1 MKNPPSSSEAV
12 GHKRSALSV
21 YAFVYLAFL
30 YLPVLVLPVF
40 SFNDSQFIALPLS
53 GFTTRW
59 YAGLAADTAMHHALG
74 NSLKVG
80 LVTSLLST
88 LLGLSAAKAVTHYRL
103 RGTGPALAFIS
114 LPLFIPD
121 IVLGISLL
129 LLLSAVGLPLSL
141 AAVVMGHLLVCVPF
155 ALTVLIARFEGFD
168 KNLEEASADLGENGW
183 MTFWRV
189 TFPLMLPGIAASLL
203 LTFITSFD
211 EFLVAYFLSGTEA
224 TLPIYIWGQLRFPER
239 LPMVLALGAI
249 ILTVSVALVVLAEY
263 VRNLGVKK
271 VMVGA

>member
-1 MKNPPSSSEAV
+1 MKNKPLV
-12 GHKRSALSV
+12 LYAL
-21 YAFVYLAFL
+21 AYLTFL
-30 YLPVLVLPVF
+30 YVPVLVLPVF
-40 SFNDSQFIALPLS
+40 SFNDSQFIAFPLT

-59 YAGLAADTAMHHALG
+59 YAGLAADAAMLHALG

-80 LVTSLLST
+80 IVTALLST
-88 LLGLSAAKAVTHYRL
+88 LLGLLAAKAVTQYRL
-103 RGTGPALAFIS
+103 RGAGAMLGFIS

-129 LLLSAVGLPLSL
+129 LLLGAIGFPLSL
-141 AAVVMGHLLVCVPF
+141 GAVVLGHMLVCVPF
-155 ALTVLIARFEGFD
+155 ALTVLIARLEGFD
-168 KNLEEASADLGENGW
+168 RNLEEASADLGESAL

-239 LPMVLALGAI
+239 LPMVLALGTI
-249 ILTVSVALVVLAEY
+249 ILGASVALVVLAEH

-271 VMVGA
+271 PMVGA

>member
-1 MKNPPSSSEAV
+1 MGPRRDESRAMKS
-12 GHKRSALSV
+12 RSLSA
-21 YAFVYLAFL
+21 YAFAYLAFL
-30 YLPVLVLPVF
+30 YVPVLVLPIF
-40 SFNDSQFIALPLS
+40 SFNDSQFIAFPLS

-59 YAGLAADTAMHHALG
+59 YAGLAADTAMLHALG

-88 LLGLSAAKAVTHYRL
+88 LLGLTAAKAVTHYRL

-129 LLLSAVGLPLSL
+129 LLLGAVGLPLSL

-189 TFPLMLPGIAASLL
+189 TFPLMLPGIIASLL

-249 ILTVSVALVVLAEY
+249 ILSVSVALVVLAEY
-263 VRNLGVKK
+263 VRNLGIKK
-271 VMVGA
+271 PTVGA

>member
-1 MKNPPSSSEAV
+1 M
-12 GHKRSALSV
+12 RSRTLSL
-21 YAFVYLAFL
+21 YAFAYLAFL
-30 YLPVLVLPVF
+30 YVPVLVLPIF
-40 SFNDSQFIALPLS
+40 SFNNSDFIAFPLS

-59 YAGLAADTAMHHALG
+59 YEGLASDSAMLHALG

-80 LVTSLLST
+80 LVTALLST
-88 LLGLSAAKAVTHYRL
+88 MLGLTAAKALTHYRL
-103 RGTGPALAFIS
+103 KGAGAALGFIS

-129 LLLSAVGLPLSL
+129 LLLGAARLPLSL
-141 AAVVMGHLLVCVPF
+141 GAVVLGHLLVCVPF

-168 KNLEEASADLGENGW
+168 RNLEEASADLGENGW

-189 TFPLMLPGIAASLL
+189 TFPLMLPGIVASLL

-239 LPMVLALGAI
+239 LPTVLALGAL
-249 ILTVSVALVVLAEY
+249 ILTASVGLVVLAEY

-271 VMVGA
+271 PMVGA

>member
-1 MKNPPSSSEAV
+1 MRNRGLIFYAF
-12 GHKRSALSV
+12 AYL
-21 YAFVYLAFL
+21 AFVYL
-30 YLPVLVLPVF
+30 PMLVLPVF
-40 SFNDSQFIALPLS
+40 SFNNSEFIAFPLS

-59 YAGLAADTAMHHALG
+59 YADLAADTAMQHALG

-80 LVTSLLST
+80 IVTALLST
-88 LLGLSAAKAVTHYRL
+88 LLGLTAAKAVTQYRL
-103 RGTGPALAFIS
+103 RGTGAALGFIS

-129 LLLSAVGLPLSL
+129 LLLGAAGLPLSL
-141 AAVVMGHLLVCVPF
+141 AAVVLGHLLVCVPF

-168 KNLEEASADLGENGW
+168 KNLEEASADLGEDGW

-189 TFPLMLPGIAASLL
+189 TFPLMLPGITASLL

-211 EFLVAYFLSGTEA
+211 EFLVAYFLSGTES
-224 TLPIYIWGQLRFPER
+224 TLPVYIWGQLRFPER

-249 ILTVSVALVVLAEY
+249 ILTVSVALVVLAEF

-271 VMVGA
+271 PMVGA

>member
-1 MKNPPSSSEAV
+1 MKNTRSSSEAV
-12 GHKRSALSV
+12 AHKKSGLFI
-21 YAFVYLAFL
+21 YAFAYLGFL
-30 YLPVLVLPVF
+30 YVPVLVLPIF
-40 SFNDSQFIALPLS
+40 SFNNSEFIAFPLS

-59 YAGLAADTAMHHALG
+59 YAGLAADSAMQHALG

-80 LVTSLLST
+80 LVTALLST
-88 LLGLSAAKAVTHYRL
+88 LLGLTAAKAVTRYRL
-103 RGTGPALAFIS
+103 KGTAAALGFIS

-129 LLLSAVGLPLSL
+129 LLLGAAGLPLSL
-141 AAVVMGHLLVCVPF
+141 AAVVLGHLLVCVPF

-168 KNLEEASADLGENGW
+168 KNLEEASADLGEDGW

-249 ILTVSVALVVLAEY
+249 ILTASVALVVLAEY

-271 VMVGA
+271 PMVGA

>member
-1 MKNPPSSSEAV
+1 MKS
-12 GHKRSALSV
+12 RSLSA
-21 YAFVYLAFL
+21 YAFAYLAFL
-30 YLPVLVLPVF
+30 YVPVLVLPVF
-40 SFNDSQFIALPLS
+40 SFNDSQFIAFPLS

-59 YAGLAADTAMHHALG
+59 YAGLAADTAMLHALG

-88 LLGLSAAKAVTHYRL
+88 LLGLTAAKAVTHYRL

-129 LLLSAVGLPLSL
+129 LLLGAVGLSLSL

-189 TFPLMLPGIAASLL
+189 TFPLMLPGITASLL

-271 VMVGA
+271 PMVGA

>member
-1 MKNPPSSSEAV
+1 MKNKSLV
-12 GHKRSALSV
+12 L
-21 YAFVYLAFL
+21 YAFAYLAFL
-30 YLPVLVLPVF
+30 YMPVLVLPVF
-40 SFNDSQFIALPLS
+40 SFNNSQFIAFPLS

-59 YAGLAADTAMHHALG
+59 YAGLSVNSAMLHALG

-80 LVTSLLST
+80 IVTALLST
-88 LLGLSAAKAVTHYRL
+88 LLGLLAAKAVTQYRL
-103 RGTGPALAFIS
+103 RGAGALLGFIS

-129 LLLSAVGLPLSL
+129 LLLGATGFPLSL
-141 AAVVMGHLLVCVPF
+141 GAVVLGHMLVCVPF
-155 ALTVLIARFEGFD
+155 ALTVLIARLEGFD
-168 KNLEEASADLGENGW
+168 RNLEEASADLGESAL

-239 LPMVLALGAI
+239 LPMVLALGTI
-249 ILTVSVALVVLAEY
+249 ILAVSVALVVLAEY

-271 VMVGA
+271 PMVGA

>member
-1 MKNPPSSSEAV
+1 MKARP
-12 GHKRSALSV
+12 LSV
-21 YAFVYLAFL
+21 YAFAYLAFL
-30 YLPVLVLPVF
+30 YVPVLVLPIF
-40 SFNDSQFIALPLS
+40 SFNNSEFIAFPLS

-59 YAGLAADTAMHHALG
+59 YAGLAADTAMQHALG
-74 NSLKVG
+74 NSLAVA
-80 LVTSLLST
+80 LTTALLST
-88 LLGLSAAKAVTHYRL
+88 FLGLTAAKAVTRYRL
-103 RGTGPALAFIS
+103 RGAGAALAFIS

-129 LLLSAVGLPLSL
+129 LLLGAAGLPLSL
-141 AAVVMGHLLVCVPF
+141 AAVVLGHLLVCVPF
-155 ALTVLIARFEGFD
+155 ALTVLIARFESFD
-168 KNLEEASADLGENGW
+168 ENLEEASADLGEDGW

-189 TFPLMLPGIAASLL
+189 IFPLMLPGIVASLL

-239 LPMVLALGAI
+239 LPIVLALGAI
-249 ILTVSVALVVLAEY
+249 ILAVSVALVMLAEY

-271 VMVGA
+271 PMVGA

>member
-1 MKNPPSSSEAV
+1 MK
-12 GHKRSALSV
+12 GKTLLL
-21 YAFVYLAFL
+21 YAFAYLAFL
-30 YLPVLVLPVF
+30 YVPVLVLPVF
-40 SFNDSQFIALPLS
+40 SFNNSQFIAFPLS

-59 YAGLAADTAMHHALG
+59 YGALAADSVLRHALS

-80 LVTSLLST
+80 IVTALLST
-88 LLGLSAAKAVTHYRL
+88 MLGLAVARAVTRYRL
-103 RGTGPALAFIS
+103 RGAGAALGFIS

-121 IVLGISLL
+121 IVLGLSLL
-129 LLLSAVGLPLSL
+129 MLLGAVGLPLSL
-141 AAVVMGHLLVCVPF
+141 AAVVLGHLLVCVPF

-168 KNLEEASADLGENGW
+168 KNLEEASADLGEDGW

-189 TFPLMLPGIAASLL
+189 TFPLMLPGITASLL

-249 ILTVSVALVVLAEY
+249 ILAVSVALVIAAEY

-271 VMVGA
+271 PMVGA

>member
-1 MKNPPSSSEAV
+1 MKRPPSSSEAI
-12 GHKRSALSV
+12 GHKRSGLLF
-21 YAFVYLAFL
+21 YAFAYLAFL
-30 YLPVLVLPVF
+30 YIPVLVLPIF
-40 SFNDSQFIALPLS
+40 SFNNSEFIAFPLS

-59 YAGLAADTAMHHALG
+59 YAGLAADSAMQHALG
-74 NSLKVG
+74 NSVKVG
-80 LVTSLLST
+80 LATALLST
-88 LLGLSAAKAVTHYRL
+88 LLGLTAAKAVTRYRL
-103 RGTGPALAFIS
+103 RGAGAALGFIS

-129 LLLSAVGLPLSL
+129 LLLGAAKLPLSL
-141 AAVVMGHLLVCVPF
+141 AAVVLGHLLVCVPF
-155 ALTVLIARFEGFD
+155 ALTVLIARLEGFD
-168 KNLEEASADLGENGW
+168 ANLEEASADLGEDGW

-189 TFPLMLPGIAASLL
+189 TFPLVLPGITASLL

-239 LPMVLALGAI
+239 LPVVLALGAV
-249 ILTVSVALVVLAEY
+249 ILTVSVGLVILAEY
-263 VRNLGVKK
+263 VRNLGMKK

>member
-1 MKNPPSSSEAV
+1 MKN
-12 GHKRSALSV
+12 RSLSA
-21 YAFVYLAFL
+21 YAFAYLAFL

-40 SFNDSQFIALPLS
+40 SFNDSQFIAFPLS

-59 YAGLAADTAMHHALG
+59 YAGLAADTAMQHALG

-80 LVTSLLST
+80 LATSLLST

-239 LPMVLALGAI
+239 LPTVLALGTV